1 MDDIGR
7 FIWGSA
13 GLLILLFIA
22 MFYAAAGTTIKT
34 LHGSDLKYRMEE
46 EDDKKAEA
54 LYAIK
59 QKQSAFTVFS
69 GTVTVLFL
77 GATLVPG
84 TFLYAELLETLF
96 PALSMRGAELITAL
110 ILLYLLV
117 LIGWLLPKKFASYRA
132 EVFGNFMTPV
142 LHFFNPLL
150 YVLVAPAYL
159 PANLIVRMFGF
170 DPKNTEREKV
180 SEEEISML
188 VDTGEESGAIEMSE
202 REMINNVFEFD
213 DRTAAEIMTHRTE
226 VCAVYKEESVAEVLR
241 MIMEEGFSRIPV
253 YDDGVDDIIGVIY
266 AKDLLVLAGCTDIE
280 SKPLTDYI
288 HEVIYVPE
296 STRCRQLFKQF
307 KETKQHM
314 AVIVDEYGGTA
325 GIATM
330 EDLLESIVGE
340 IQDEYDSEEE
350 EILKNEDGS
359 YSLDGSL
366 SIEKTEELLET
377 ELSDEDNDTLGG
389 FVMTL
394 LGRIPEEDET
404 PSVTVEG
411 WQFTVTEMEDRRI
424 LRVLAQCVRKEEE
437 TEDEE

>member
-22 MFYAAAGTTIKT
+22 MFYAAAGTTITT
-34 LHGSDLKYRMEE
+34 LHGSELKHRMEE
-46 EDDKKAEA
+46 EDDKKAAA
-54 LYAIK
+54 LYTIK

-69 GTVTVLFL
+69 GTVTLLFL
-77 GATLVPG
+77 SAALVLG
-84 TFLYAELLETLF
+84 TFLYAELLEKLF
-96 PALSMRGAELITAL
+96 PMLSMRGAELITAL
-110 ILLYLLV
+110 ILAYLLV
-117 LIGWLLPKKFASYRA
+117 MLGWLLPKKFASYRA
-132 EVFGNFMTPV
+132 EAFGNLMTPV
-142 LHFFNPLL
+142 LGFLNPIL
-150 YVLVAPAYL
+150 YVLVAPAFL
-159 PANLIVRMFGF
+159 PANLIVRLFGF

-180 SEEEISML
+180 SEEEIRML

-226 VCAVYKEESVAEVLR
+226 LCAVYKEESVAEVIR

-296 STRCRQLFKQF
+296 STRCRMLFKQF

-340 IQDEYDSEEE
+340 IQDEYDFEEE
-350 EILKNEDGS
+350 EVVANEDGS
-359 YSLDGSL
+359 YSLDGSI

-394 LGRIPEEDET
+394 LGRVPEEDET

-411 WQFTVTEMEDRRI
+411 WQFTVTETEDRRI
-424 LRVLAQCVRKEEE
+424 LRVLAQRVAKEE
-437 TEDEE
+437 DAEEE